1 LAEDSRQFPIPIE
14 ERNKP
19 VSYTNEFD
27 DLFAETPPE
36 PTLSTAQVRQVER
49 IASEQLIRGY
59 QALQQGQAV
68 VQNLTAE
75 AIRKTEASR
84 PGFVERYRDPEICKK
99 FIEQRPAVAR
109 AILNAESGQGTDS
122 LPELYEIFDET
133 ARTYE
138 QPSNR
143 GSSTSTP
150 ASGSASILSL
160 AQINSL
166 PPERRREHIAALGD
180 RIADIPLDDG
190 DTENPRYK
198 RERGE

>member
-1 LAEDSRQFPIPIE
+1 
-14 ERNKP
+14 

-27 DLFAETPPE
+27 DLFEETPPE
-36 PTLSTAQVRQVER
+36 PRLSTAQVRQVER

-133 ARTYE
+133 ARTYA
-138 QPSNR
+138 QPGNR
-143 GSSTSTP
+143 GYSTP
-150 ASGSASILSL
+150 TPARGSASVLSL
-160 AQINSL
+160 TQINSL
-166 PPERRREHIAALGD
+166 PPEQRREHIAALGD
-180 RIADIPLDDG
+180 RVADIPLDDG
-190 DTENPRYK
+190 DA
-198 RERGE
+198 

>member
-1 LAEDSRQFPIPIE
+1 M
-14 ERNKP
+14 
-19 VSYTNEFD
+19 SYTNEFD
-27 DLFAETPPE
+27 DLFAETSPE

-59 QALQQGQAV
+59 QALQQGVAV
-68 VQNLTAE
+68 VQGMTAE
-75 AIRKTEASR
+75 AVRKTEEAH
-84 PGFVERYRDPEICKK
+84 PGFIERYRNQDICKK

-109 AILNAESGQGTDS
+109 AIMNAEAGQGTES
-122 LPELYEIFDET
+122 LGELYEIFAET

-143 GSSTSTP
+143 GSLRPTA

-160 AQINSL
+160 AQINAL
-166 PPERRREHIAALGD
+166 APEHRREHIAALGD
-180 RIADIPLDDG
+180 RVADIPLDDG
-190 DTENPRYK
+190 DTENPRYR